1 MSEVVCLELVADISD
16 WSAAHEPAALAAA
29 TTALCAA
36 GADYAACEVQLGCGA
51 RRRRRALSGG
61 GDLALSARRVY
72 PLAAET
78 LSAAVL
84 GSPPAASEVVEA
96 AIDAQRSEAGL
107 GSMYVAADTLDDLEV
122 EVRYAENV
130 GGSGVLGASTPRVAA
145 AASVLANAD
154 SLGATL
160 ATRLAVPSASVTV
173 EAGPVVLPPAP
184 PPSPPPPPPPS
195 PPSPPGRPILRPGN
209 SDPRSLLP
217 TQTAI

>member
-36 GADYAACEVQLGCGA
+36 GADYAVCEVQLGCGA
-51 RRRRRALSGG
+51 RRRRRALSG

-107 GSMYVAADTLDDLEV
+107 GSML
-122 EVRYAENV
+122 
-130 GGSGVLGASTPRVAA
+130 
-145 AASVLANAD
+145 
-154 SLGATL
+154 SL
-160 ATRLAVPSASVTV
+160 
-173 EAGPVVLPPAP
+173 
-184 PPSPPPPPPPS
+184 
-195 PPSPPGRPILRPGN
+195 IH
-209 SDPRSLLP
+209 
-217 TQTAI
+217 I